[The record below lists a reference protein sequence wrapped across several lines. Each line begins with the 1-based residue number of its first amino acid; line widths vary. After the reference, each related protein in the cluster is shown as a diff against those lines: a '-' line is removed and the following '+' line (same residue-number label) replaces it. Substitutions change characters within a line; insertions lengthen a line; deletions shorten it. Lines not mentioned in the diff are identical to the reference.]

1 MADLSKPGDA
11 APAPSG
17 LWSAIKKVFS
27 RLLDWFAIQPLAVRL
42 TLLAL
47 AALIPATALY
57 SFTLRH
63 KQAALAA
70 EVKAMVVA
78 GKSGE
83 GMWTFN
89 DKLPVVFGT
98 GSVLGFL
105 DASPVERITVVYE
118 PLLWNASE
126 RIFLIESKGRQYA
139 YYPSDMESKI
149 VADKAVSAAWGSKLV
164 FIPRAELQSSAADLF
179 ARLDQRFADARPRSE
194 KDSWRAGVSGAL
206 SVALTLG
213 VLAFLVVQLKAQYK
227 SLKFIE
233 PDQVKGS
240 IDDLVGMDD
249 IKAEVAQIKDQYQRR
264 AEYAEYG
271 ISKPFNV
278 MFSGPAG
285 TGKTKLASY
294 LAKELHLPILF
305 HSAANL
311 ETGFVSGGSNT
322 LGRIMTMARRRRHC
336 IVFLDE
342 AQDLFMKR
350 GGRRK
355 FDDDTAN
362 TLLSVLDGVRSKNEA
377 EIIWIVASNFNSETM
392 EMDEAMLRRFQMK
405 VDFRMPNGEE
415 RLAIIGHYLR
425 QRADKVLPNL
435 DLHHVVD
442 VTEGRSPADLET
454 IVNQAGISAVQT
466 GSMIDAD
473 TLMQAA
479 ERVLVGNVNLHTTQD
494 RERDR
499 YVIAVHEWGHFLVD
513 LAHERQLPNS
523 NWAQILANMK
533 TIKISLK
540 ANARTNALGFV
551 FHKQGVNL
559 LKTKSD
565 IEHDV
570 RVLLGGM
577 ANEELFFGEEGTTN
591 GAHNDITRVT
601 QLLHHAVGEMGM
613 YRKTRLNFGSLAK
626 DRSGGGRELD
636 EDTRSLMLRACR
648 RLGHRTAKVPAGP
661 ETFPALAGCAQF
673 GVDDVDADVGVEQD
687 HGVISARIWSLG
699 CSRVHTIVAMFIAQS
714 DSPSISAYS
723 PAVAI
728 LGLVLW
734 QWSAMAPTMIW
745 SNWLACTPIAAKP
758 VGRPKRAFMSSI
770 ASGMSLPDVKPMA
783 WAMRCRR
790 CSF

>member
-1 MADLSKPGDA
+1 MAMADLSKPGEA

-17 LWSAIKKVFS
+17 FLFAIKKIFS
-27 RLLDWFAIQPLAVRL
+27 RFLDWFAIQSLPIRL
-42 TLLAL
+42 TVLVV
-47 AALIPATALY
+47 AALIPTTGIY
-57 SFTLRH
+57 SFTLLRE
-63 KQAALAA
+63 QAALAA
-70 EVKAMVVA
+70 EVNAMVVS

-98 GSVLGFL
+98 GSVLSFL
-105 DASPVERITVVYE
+105 EASPVERITVVYE

-126 RIFLIESKGRQYA
+126 RIFLIESLGRQYA

-149 VADKAVSAAWGSKLV
+149 VADKAVSAPWGGKLV
-164 FIPRAELQSSAADLF
+164 FIPRAELQPSAVDLF
-179 ARLDQRFADARPRSE
+179 ARLDQRFADARPQSE
-194 KDSWRAGVSGAL
+194 KDSWRAGVSGVL

-213 VLAFLVVQLKAQYK
+213 VLAFLYVQFKAQYK

-233 PDQVKGS
+233 PDQVNGS
-240 IDDLVGMDD
+240 INDLVGMDD

-264 AEYAEYG
+264 TEYAEYG

-362 TLLSVLDGVRSKNEA
+362 TLLSVLDGVRSKLDT

-405 VDFRMPNGEE
+405 VDFRMPNRDE
-415 RLAIIGHYLR
+415 RLAIIGHYLS
-425 QRADKVLPNL
+425 QRADKVLPDL
-435 DLHHVVD
+435 DLHHLVD

-454 IVNQAGISAVQT
+454 IVNQAGITAVQV
-466 GSMIDAD
+466 GEMIGAD

-479 ERVLVGNVNLHTTQD
+479 ERVLVGNVNTHTTE
-494 RERDR
+494 ERDR
-499 YVIAVHEWGHFLVD
+499 DRHIIAVHELGHFLVD
-513 LAHERQLPNS
+513 FEYERRLNQG
-523 NWAQILANMK
+523 NWGQILADMK
-533 TIKISLK
+533 TLKISLK

-551 FHKQGVNL
+551 FHKQGANL
-559 LKTKSD
+559 LKSKSD
-565 IEHDV
+565 IEHNV

-636 EDTRSLMLRACR
+636 EETRSVM
-648 RLGHRTAKVPAGP
+648 
-661 ETFPALAGCAQF
+661 E
-673 GVDDVDADVGVEQD
+673 
-687 HGVISARIWSLG
+687 
-699 CSRVHTIVAMFIAQS
+699 AQS
-714 DSPSISAYS
+714 ERLYS
-723 PAVAI
+723 ETKAV
-728 LGLVLW
+728 LEPLKPLTEHLVGCLL
-734 QWSAMAPTMIW
+734 QAGEM
-745 SNWLACTPIAAKP
+745 NLAEVLSEIRSFEAAQ
-758 VGRPKRAFMSSI
+758 A
-770 ASGMSLPDVKPMA
+770 
-783 WAMRCRR
+783 
-790 CSF
+790 